1 MNKII
6 GIIIGILVVG
16 LIVLAAM
23 GVFKSESRNT
33 LDQELVAF
41 GECLEEKGARFYGAF
56 WCPHC
61 QAQHRMFGRQGSDA
75 LPYTECSTPD
85 SQGQTEVCKEAG
97 IQTYPT
103 WRFANGVE
111 TTGTQSIEAL
121 SENSGCPIT
130 PALTE
135 YFELAKEENTEV
147 ETREPIIDQAGE
159 VEEVSTPTLQ

>member
-1 MNKII
+1 MNKTI

-23 GVFKSESRNT
+23 GVFKSESRNM

-41 GECLEEKGARFYGAF
+41 GECLEEKGAIFYGAF

-61 QAQHRMFGRQGSDA
+61 QAQHRMFGNKGSDA

-85 SQGQTEVCKEAG
+85 SQGQTEVCIEAG
-97 IQTYPT
+97 IETYPT
-103 WRFANGVE
+103 WRFADGTE

-130 PALTE
+130 PTIAE
-135 YFELAKEENTEV
+135 YFELENEEESP
-147 ETREPIIDQAGE
+147 ETTTNQVGIEAETSI
-159 VEEVSTPTLQ
+159 PTLQ